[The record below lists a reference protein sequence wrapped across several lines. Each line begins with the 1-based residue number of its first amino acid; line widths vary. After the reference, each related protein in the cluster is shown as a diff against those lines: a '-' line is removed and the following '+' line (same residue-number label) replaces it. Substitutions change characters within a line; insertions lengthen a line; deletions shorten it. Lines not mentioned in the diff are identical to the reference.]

1 MWPCLTSLCSSPHCG
16 PRQQKDNLAR
26 IRDNQRRSRARRRE
40 YLQELEQRLR
50 VYELQGIEASTEVQM
65 AARRVAEEN
74 RQLRELLNR
83 HGVADNHIALFLQS
97 GLVVSP
103 DAGPVQPF
111 RPAADPGSSAQAL
124 QHLLVP
130 RPVAGLDPALAAPSL
145 PGQSSR
151 EPSSTSGSTNS
162 SSIWSPSQPS
172 MSSYGHQQ
180 QHVNVVMGPSAP
192 HNAYQPPA
200 SSFAGAQRQDA
211 IFTEPSS
218 SMLTEAMAT
227 TQTGPMTSRPAP
239 EMHYPLPPYPDP
251 SGQHYGVPGD
261 GC

>member
-1 MWPCLTSLCSSPHCG
+1 MSAPA
-16 PRQQKDNLAR
+16 KDNLAR

-40 YLQELEQRLR
+40 YLQDLEQRLR
-50 VYELQGIEASTEVQM
+50 AYDLQGIEASTEVQM

-83 HGVADNHIALFLQS
+83 HGVDDNHIALFLQS

-103 DAGPVQPF
+103 DAGPVQTF
-111 RPAADPGSSAQAL
+111 RPTADPGSTAQAL

-130 RPVAGLDPALAAPSL
+130 RPVTGLDPGLAAPSL
-145 PGQSSR
+145 PGRSSR
-151 EPSSTSGSTNS
+151 EPSSTSASTNS

-172 MSSYGHQQ
+172 MSPYGHQQ

-192 HNAYQPPA
+192 HPYQPPA
-200 SSFAGAQRQDA
+200 GSFPGAQRQDVV
-211 IFTEPSS
+211 FTEPSS
-218 SMLTEAMAT
+218 SMLTDACQAMNT

-239 EMHYPLPPYPDP
+239 EMPYPLPPYPDP
-251 SGQHYGVPGD
+251 SGQHYGPQGS